1 MTESGALDSL
11 AAESI
16 DELDVRTLQGI
27 AAMYAELD
35 PVPPGLIERLQFG
48 ITLEALDAEIASLQ
62 RMDVLAGARGSSD
75 EVQTVTFTS
84 TNLTTMVTISPSGL
98 ERVRI
103 DGWAAPGGGV
113 SVELMVAGQQLKVVA
128 DADGRFVFEDVPR
141 GLAQFVLRNPTG
153 VSAPVVTPALEI

>member
-16 DELDVRTLQGI
+16 DELDVRTLRGI

-84 TNLTTMVTISPSGL
+84 TNLTTMVTISPSGH

-113 SVELMVAGQQLKVVA
+113 SVELTVAGQQLKVVA
-128 DADGRFVFEDVPR
+128 DSDGRFVFEDVPR